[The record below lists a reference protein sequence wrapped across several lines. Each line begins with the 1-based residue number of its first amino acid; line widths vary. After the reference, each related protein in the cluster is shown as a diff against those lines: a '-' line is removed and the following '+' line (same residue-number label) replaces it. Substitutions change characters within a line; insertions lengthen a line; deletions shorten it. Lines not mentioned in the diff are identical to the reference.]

1 MYEILRGLVSYL
13 APILSFTTEE
23 IYEAMPGTK
32 EQSVHLTDFP
42 TITAPA
48 IDSAAWE
55 RIFRVREAVSKV
67 LETARA
73 AGTIGQSLE
82 ADVQLHGI
90 TRESLVGSLDID
102 LAKVFIVSHV
112 DFIAAPT
119 ADTIDIEGVG
129 PIGITM
135 SPARGKQCRR
145 CWQYR
150 EEVVEEGGPCAR

>member
-1 MYEILRGLVSYL
+1 M
-13 APILSFTTEE
+13 
-23 IYEAMPGTK
+23 K

-42 TITAPA
+42 SIAASA
-48 IDSAAWE
+48 IDNAAWD

-82 ADVQLHGI
+82 ADIQLHSI
-90 TRESLVGSLDID
+90 TREAVAGSLDVD

-112 DFIAAPT
+112 DFAATPS
-119 ADTIDIEGVG
+119 AGTIDIEGLG

-135 SPARGKQCRR
+135 SPARGKKCGR

-150 EEVVEEGGPCAR
+150 EEVVEDGGLCARCDEVIVNLVVPEQPTV

>member
-1 MYEILRGLVSYL
+1 
-13 APILSFTTEE
+13 
-23 IYEAMPGTK
+23 MPGTK

-42 TITAPA
+42 TITAPP

-90 TRESLVGSLDID
+90 ARESLVGSLDID

-112 DFIAAPT
+112 DFIAT
-119 ADTIDIEGVG
+119 SSADTIDIEGVG

-135 SPARGKQCRR
+135 SPARGKKCGR

-150 EEVVEEGGPCAR
+150 EEVVEDGGLCARCDEVIVNLVVPEQPTV